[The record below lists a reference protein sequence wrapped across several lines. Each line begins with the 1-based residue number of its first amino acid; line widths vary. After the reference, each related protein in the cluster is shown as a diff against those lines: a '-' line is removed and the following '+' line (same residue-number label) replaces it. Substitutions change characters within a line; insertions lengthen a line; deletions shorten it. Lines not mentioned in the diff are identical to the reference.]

1 MNHAPQEYV
10 TCAWNTRKET
20 AMPTITDDREELFE
34 AWRLWHQLQAL
45 SDSIWKRYEPD
56 FIELC
61 IAEEDRRQL
70 IPGDDPLLF

>member
-1 MNHAPQEYV
+1 MPS
-10 TCAWNTRKET
+10 T
-20 AMPTITDDREELFE
+20 ADDREELYD

-61 IAEEDRRQL
+61 IAEEDRRRQ
-70 IPGDDPLLF
+70 ITGDEPLPF

>member
-1 MNHAPQEYV
+1 MSSVRRQYLTGEE
-10 TCAWNTRKET
+10 TRKGT
-20 AMPTITDDREELFE
+20 TMASTTGDQKELLD

-61 IAEEDRRQL
+61 IAEEDRRQQ
-70 IPGDDPLLF
+70 ITGDDPLPF